1 MIAVADSSSLI
12 ALSICNRLD
21 LLNMFFDKVVV
32 PQAVYNELTLNND
45 KPESEKL
52 RNYLSS
58 KISKENIGE
67 YLLNDICLGRGEL
80 EAIALCKAI
89 NADFLIIDDRLAR
102 KVASANNIKI
112 TGSLGMLLSA
122 KKKGYINTIKPCIEN
137 LKQSNIR
144 ISDGLIQKVLQE
156 ANEN

>member
-12 ALSICNRLD
+12 ALSICNRLN
-21 LLNMFFDKVVV
+21 LLDMFFDKIIV
-32 PQAVYNELTLNND
+32 PEAVYNEITLNN

-52 RNYLSS
+52 RNYLLD
-58 KISKENIGE
+58 KVSKENMGK
-67 YLLNDICLGRGEL
+67 YLLNDIYLGKGEL
-80 EAIALCKAI
+80 EAIALCKAV

-102 KVASANNIKI
+102 KAASANNIKI
-112 TGSLGMLLSA
+112 MGSLGILLSA

-144 ISDGLIQKVLQE
+144 ISDSLIQKVLQE

>member
-21 LLNMFFDKVVV
+21 LLDIFFDKVVV
-32 PQAVYNELTLNND
+32 PQAVYNELTSNN

-52 RNYLSS
+52 RNYLSN
-58 KISKENIGE
+58 KILKENIGE

-102 KVASANNIKI
+102 KAASANNIKI
-112 TGSLGMLLSA
+112 TGSLGILLSA

>member
-21 LLNMFFDKVVV
+21 LLNMFFDKIVM
-32 PQAVYNELTLNND
+32 PQAVYNELTLNN

-52 RNYLSS
+52 RNYLSN

-80 EAIALCKAI
+80 EAIALCKVI

-102 KVASANNIKI
+102 KDASANNIKI
-112 TGSLGMLLSA
+112 TGSLGILLSA

-137 LKQSNIR
+137 
-144 ISDGLIQKVLQE
+144 
-156 ANEN
+156 

>member
-21 LLNMFFDKVVV
+21 LLDMFFDKIIV
-32 PQAVYNELTLNND
+32 PEAVYNEITLND

-52 RNYLSS
+52 RNYLSN
-58 KISKENIGE
+58 KVSKENIGK
-67 YLLNDICLGRGEL
+67 YLLNDICLGQGEL

-102 KVASANNIKI
+102 KAASANNIKI
-112 TGSLGMLLSA
+112 TGSLGILLSA

-144 ISDGLIQKVLQE
+144 ISDSLIQKVLQE